1 MTNPT
6 GRGNTNPS
14 FNDQEVL
21 SSRNVISSMLG
32 AAAGNANTEISP
44 EVLRLLL
51 SYVQTAGSVG
61 QAGGKQD
68 SCDYF
73 WESTYYLSTGG
84 DATADAYVFKGWRF
98 SSRIE
103 CI

>member
-14 FNDQEVL
+14 FNDQEVF
-21 SSRNVISSMLG
+21 SSGNLISSMLG

-44 EVLRLLL
+44 DVLRLLL

-61 QAGGKQD
+61 QAG
-68 SCDYF
+68 
-73 WESTYYLSTGG
+73 ETGLLRLFLG
-84 DATADAYVFKGWRF
+84 INLLLIHRW
-98 SSRIE
+98 
-103 CI
+103 